1 MKVLITGALG
11 YIGSITSYLL
21 LKERKDIELI
31 LIDNLS
37 NSSFEVL
44 DRFLEFD
51 HIRFYPY
58 DITNSEHMDKIFS
71 ENQIDLV
78 IHFAGL
84 KSVKDSFQRREEYY
98 RVNVFGTLT
107 LLKYMKIN
115 GCKKIIFSSSACV
128 YSPTETCIYQEE
140 DKVEL
145 DKISNPYG
153 KTKYI
158 CEELLRDFSN
168 DDIQVVVL
176 RYFNPVGT
184 IEGFYQEPKHI
195 ENLMDVILFSVKN
208 KQRFSVYGNDYPTKD
223 GSCVRD
229 FIHVKDLAQSHIQ
242 AMDWMI
248 NHQIS
253 TYEIFN
259 IGTGRGISVFEL
271 IETFERV
278 NNIKL
283 DYEIKERRIGDLE
296 INYSNPM
303 KANNILNWN
312 SKETLENICKSYFI
326 GKLLVK

>member
-1 MKVLITGALG
+1 MDKMKVLITGALG

-31 LIDNLS
+31 LIDNLI
-37 NSSFEVL
+37 NSSLEVL
-44 DRFLEFD
+44 DRFKEFN
-51 HIRFYPY
+51 HFRFYQY
-58 DITNSEHMDKIFS
+58 DITDSEQMETLFS

-84 KSVKDSFQRREEYY
+84 KSVKDSFLKKEEYY
-98 RVNVFGTLT
+98 RVNVFGTLN
-107 LLKYMKIN
+107 LIKYMKKY

-128 YSPTETCIYQEE
+128 YSPTETCIYQET

-168 DDIQVVVL
+168 DIQVIVL

-184 IEGFYQEPKHI
+184 IQGFYKEPKQI
-195 ENLMDVILFSVKN
+195 ENLMDVILFSLKN
-208 KQRFSVYGNDYPTKD
+208 KQRFSVFGDDYPTKD

-242 AMDWMI
+242 AMNWMI
-248 NHQIS
+248 NNQIS
-253 TYEIFN
+253 SYEIFN

-271 IETFERV
+271 IETFEKV
-278 NNIKL
+278 NNIQL
-283 DYEIKERRIGDLE
+283 IYEIKERRIGDLGL
-296 INYSNPM
+296 YYANPS
-303 KANNILNWN
+303 KANRILNWET
-312 SKETLENICKSYFI
+312 KETIEDICKSYCEGI
-326 GKLLVK
+326 Y

>member
-1 MKVLITGALG
+1 METL
-11 YIGSITSYLL
+11 
-21 LKERKDIELI
+21 
-31 LIDNLS
+31 
-37 NSSFEVL
+37 
-44 DRFLEFD
+44 
-51 HIRFYPY
+51 
-58 DITNSEHMDKIFS
+58 FS

-84 KSVKDSFQRREEYY
+84 KSVKDSFLRKEEYY
-98 RVNVFGTLT
+98 RVNVFGTLN
-107 LLKYMKIN
+107 LIKYMKKY

-176 RYFNPVGT
+176 RYFNPLGT
-184 IEGFYQEPKHI
+184 IQGFYQEPKQI
-195 ENLMDVILFSVKN
+195 ENLIDVILFTLKT
-208 KQRFSVYGNDYPTKD
+208 KQKFSVFGDDYPTKD

-242 AMDWMI
+242 AMNWIMD
-248 NHQIS
+248 NQIY

-259 IGTGRGISVFEL
+259 IGTGQGVSVFEL
-271 IETFERV
+271 IETFEKV
-278 NNIKL
+278 NNIQL
-283 DYEIKERRIGDLE
+283 NYEIKERRIGDLGL
-296 INYSNPM
+296 YYANPS
-303 KANNILNWN
+303 KANKILNWET
-312 SKETLENICKSYFI
+312 KETIEDICKSYFE
-326 GKLLVK
+326 LMNVFFCDLR